1 MTINVAQNE
10 NQTIVEVE
18 GRLDTVTAPD
28 LEKQLSSYMQANGVD
43 LVLDCEKMEYVSSAG
58 LRIILTLHKMLTSKG
73 GKFTLRNL
81 NKEVR
86 NVFDMT
92 GFSRILNIE

>member
-1 MTINVAQNE
+1 MTINIAQNE

-28 LEKQLSSYMQANGVD
+28 LEKQLGSYMQASGVD
-43 LVLDCEKMEYVSSAG
+43 LVLDCEKMDYVSSAG
-58 LRIILTLHKMLTSKG
+58 LRIILTLHKVLVSKG
-73 GKFTLRNL
+73 GKFALSNL

-92 GFSRILNIE
+92 GFSKILNIQ